1 MFHVISHV
9 YAYYFYWKYEEIIGR
24 RLKSINFQ
32 ASYFHNFSYWTLNT
46 LINLINLKSLLF
58 QLHNLSN
65 DGKDENNDLPNSRY
79 KDREYF
85 STLSNNMK

>member
-1 MFHVISHV
+1 MLGIVKYV
-9 YAYYFYWKYEEIIGR
+9 LQKFYHFVKFQ
-24 RLKSINFQ
+24 KNSINQ
-32 ASYFHNFSYWTLNT
+32 ILTNSISV
-46 LINLINLKSLLF
+46 NLKSLLF
-58 QLHNLSN
+58 QLHKLSN

>member
-1 MFHVISHV
+1 MLGIVKYV
-9 YAYYFYWKYEEIIGR
+9 LQKFYHFVKFQ
-24 RLKSINFQ
+24 KNSINQ
-32 ASYFHNFSYWTLNT
+32 ILTNN
-46 LINLINLKSLLF
+46 INVNLKSLLF
-58 QLHNLSN
+58 QLQKLSN